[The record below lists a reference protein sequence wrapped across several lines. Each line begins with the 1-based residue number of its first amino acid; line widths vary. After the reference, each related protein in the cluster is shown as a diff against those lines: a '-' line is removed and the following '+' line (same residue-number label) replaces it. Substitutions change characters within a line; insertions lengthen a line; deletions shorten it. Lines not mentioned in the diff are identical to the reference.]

1 MIRTDTRP
9 FLPASRPAARRRGH
23 GRAAGGFTL
32 VEVLV
37 SLLILAVLAATA
49 WKGVDAISTA
59 REVADGNLK
68 QTLRLQA
75 VVTQFEADMAQIV
88 DTQTIPAG
96 ALQFD
101 GANLRFTR
109 KSATG
114 VRVVVW
120 AIRRGQLV
128 RWTSPPTTKVGDL
141 EKYWM
146 SSFQLRGREPGT
158 LVALKGVD
166 QFQIYCFRNG
176 SLNNCQSTGDVRRAV
191 VPPPGS
197 TPQDIARAQ
206 AAALYQ
212 VLPQAVRCQ
221 IMFGEGSGFTG
232 RLSRD
237 VMLAPQPNSQM

>member
-1 MIRTDTRP
+1 MIRMTHPPTPPER
-9 FLPASRPAARRRGH
+9 RPAMRVRRR
-23 GRAAGGFTL
+23 AARGFTL

-75 VVTQFEADMAQIV
+75 VMTQFDADMAQIV

-109 KSATG
+109 KSSTG

-120 AIRRGQLV
+120 TIRRGQLA
-128 RWTSPPTTKVGDL
+128 RWASPPTTKIGDL

-166 QFQIYCFRNG
+166 QFQVYCFRNG
-176 SLNNCQSTGDVRRAV
+176 SLNNCQSTGDVVRRTA
-191 VPPPGS
+191 
-197 TPQDIARAQ
+197 TPQGVGGSQ
-206 AAALYQ
+206 APQLTQLQTGAFA
-212 VLPQAVRCQ
+212 LPQAVRCQ
-221 IMFGEGSGFTG
+221 FTFGEGSGFTG

-237 VMLAPQPNSQM
+237 VMLAPQPNAL